1 VNRSVRLLHTALLAA
16 LALAFFAFSW
26 ALRYNEP
33 EGGFAGLLDDHFFY
47 VVRGWQMLHG
57 EWPDR
62 DFVDIGAPLT
72 FVLSAAVQVI
82 GGRGT
87 LPEIVLCVTLLSAA
101 AGLSFYAAARASGS
115 IVAAAAATLFHIALA
130 PRFYN
135 YPKLISYA
143 LAIPATWAL
152 IDRPTWPRRV
162 ALAAVTIVALLLRHD
177 HGVFVAV
184 VAAATV
190 LWSGWSWK
198 EKWQELVRY
207 ALLSFVLVLPYL
219 IYLQIHG
226 GIVDHFV
233 TANAWSMRDRG
244 RAPLL
249 WPALFPYNL
258 VSWLFY
264 LLVAIP
270 FVAAVLLWWSRD
282 AWRPVWPEARAK
294 LAGVALLAFMLN
306 VGFLRGALAAR
317 LADVI
322 VPHTILIAWLLVV
335 AAAMVRGRATVT
347 LQAPARFAV
356 ALLIIVA
363 LAAPSVPLAAELGRR
378 LVASHIALD
387 PGYIFGRMQEIT
399 ARFRETW
406 PLDRWA
412 SPTNNPSTALMFYLE
427 ACTRPEHRVFV
438 SQYMPQVP
446 ALARRAFAG
455 GHPDLRPGFF
465 ATEDD
470 QVLFVERIRGQ
481 QVPVLIVPPTK
492 EYEQFAQEFPLVE
505 RYFAERYGPVIDR
518 DVGGMRMGVRALKD
532 SSPEGRYERLDL
544 PCFR

>member
-1 VNRSVRLLHTALLAA
+1 MKRSVRSLQAA
-16 LALAFFAFSW
+16 VPAAIALAFFVFSW

-47 VVRGWQMLHG
+47 VVRGWQMLYG

-72 FVLSAAVQVI
+72 FVLSAAVQMI

-101 AGLSFYAAARASGS
+101 AALSFYAAARASGS

-130 PRFYN
+130 PRLYN
-135 YPKLISYA
+135 YSKLISYA

-162 ALAAVTIVALLLRHD
+162 ALAVVTIVALLLRHD
-177 HGVFVAV
+177 HGIFVAV
-184 VAAATV
+184 FAGATV
-190 LWSGWSWK
+190 LLSRWSWK
-198 EKWQELVRY
+198 EKRQELIRY
-207 ALLSFVLVLPYL
+207 ALLSLVLVLPYL
-219 IYLQIHG
+219 VYLQIHG
-226 GIVDHFV
+226 GIVEHFV

-249 WPALFPYNL
+249 WPALFTSSL

-270 FVAAVLLWWSRD
+270 FVAGALLWRSQY
-282 AWRPVWPEARAK
+282 AWRPLWPEAKAK
-294 LAGVALLAFMLN
+294 LAGVAILALMLN
-306 VGFLRGALAAR
+306 VGFLRGALGAR
-317 LADVI
+317 LGDVI

-335 AAAMVRGRATVT
+335 AIAMVRGRAAAT
-347 LQAPARFAV
+347 LRAPARLAV

-363 LAAPSVPLAAELGRR
+363 LAVPSVPLAAELTRR
-378 LVASHIALD
+378 LEASHIALD
-387 PGYIFGRMQEIT
+387 PGYVLGRMQEIT
-399 ARFRETW
+399 ARFQQTW
-406 PLDRWA
+406 PLERWA
-412 SPTNNPSTALMFYLE
+412 SPTNNPSTALMFYLD

-465 ATEDD
+465 ATDED
-470 QVLFVERIRGQ
+470 QRLFVERIGGQ
-481 QVPVLIVPPTK
+481 HVPVLIVPPTG

-505 RYFAERYGPVIDR
+505 QYFAARYGPVIDR
-518 DVGGMRMGVRALKD
+518 DLGETRVGIRTLKEA
-532 SSPEGRYERLDL
+532 SPRGRYEPLDL